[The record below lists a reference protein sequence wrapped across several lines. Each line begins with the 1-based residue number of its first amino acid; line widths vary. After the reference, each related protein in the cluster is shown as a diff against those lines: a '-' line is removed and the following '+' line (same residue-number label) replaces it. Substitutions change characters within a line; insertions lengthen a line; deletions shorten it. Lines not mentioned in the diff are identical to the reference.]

1 MLAQQEITSQWNDLN
16 LLTHEHEM
24 ELFSSSN
31 LRFRFRFIYL
41 YPWLFAEMVL
51 FSGTPARI

>member
-1 MLAQQEITSQWNDLN
+1 LAQQEITSQWNDLN
-16 LLTHEHEM
+16 LLTHEHDM